1 MAKTIDDDS
10 VDSVR
15 RLADLLDE
23 TGLTEIEYDD
33 GDIRIRVARQQAGAV
48 AFAAPPAPGAGPAGA
63 GASPPPAA
71 TPAPE
76 VSAAVAADHPGAVT
90 SPMVGTVYLSPEPG
104 AATFIGVGDSVSV
117 GQTLMLVE
125 AMKTFNEIKA
135 PHAGTV
141 TQIVVENGVPVE
153 FGDVLAIVE

>member
-1 MAKTIDDDS
+1 MSKTIDNE
-10 VDSVR
+10 SVR
-15 RLADLLDE
+15 RLAELLDE

-33 GDIRIRVARQQAGAV
+33 GDIRIRVARQQAGAI
-48 AFAAPPAPGAGPAGA
+48 AYAAPPAPHAGPSGA
-63 GASPPPAA
+63 DASAA
-71 TPAPE
+71 QTAAPAPE
-76 VSAAVAADHPGAVT
+76 AQSAIAADHPGAVT

-104 AATFIGVGDSVSV
+104 AATFIGVGDTVSV

>member
-1 MAKTIDDDS
+1 MSKTIDDDS

-15 RLADLLDE
+15 RLAELLDE

-71 TPAPE
+71 TPAPD
-76 VSAAVAADHPGAVT
+76 VPAAVAADHPGAVT

-104 AATFIGVGDSVSV
+104 AATFIGVGDTVSV

>member
-15 RLADLLDE
+15 RLAELLDE
-23 TGLTEIEYDD
+23 TGLTEIEYEN
-33 GDIRIRVARQQAGAV
+33 GDIRIRVARQQTGAL
-48 AFAAPPAPGAGPAGA
+48 AYPAPSIAPTVAA
-63 GASPPPAA
+63 EDSAPSPQTG
-71 TPAPE
+71 TPAPD
-76 VSAAVAADHPGAVT
+76 AAAISADHPGAVT

-104 AATFIGVGDSVSV
+104 AATFIGVGDSVSI

-135 PHAGTV
+135 PHAGIV
-141 TQIVVENGVPVE
+141 KQIIVENGVPVE

>member
-1 MAKTIDDDS
+1 MPKTIDN
-10 VDSVR
+10 DSVR
-15 RLADLLDE
+15 RLAELLDE

-33 GDIRIRVARQQAGAV
+33 GDIRIRVARQQAGAI
-48 AFAAPPAPGAGPAGA
+48 AYAAPPTTSAGPAG
-63 GASPPPAA
+63 GGVSPS
-71 TPAPE
+71 PAPAPATE
-76 VSAAVAADHPGAVT
+76 TQTPVAADHPGAVT

-104 AATFIGVGDSVSV
+104 AAAFINVGDSVSI
-117 GQTLMLVE
+117 GQTLMLIE

-141 TQIVVENGVPVE
+141 TQIIVENGIPVE

>member
-1 MAKTIDDDS
+1 MSKTIDNDS

-15 RLADLLDE
+15 RLAELLDE

-33 GDIRIRVARQQAGAV
+33 GDLRIRVARQQAGAV
-48 AFAAPPAPGAGPAGA
+48 AYTAPPAPGAGPAGA

-71 TPAPE
+71 TPAPD
-76 VSAAVAADHPGAVT
+76 VPAAVAADHPGAVT

-104 AATFIGVGDSVSV
+104 AATFIGVGDTVSV

>member
-1 MAKTIDDDS
+1 MSKTIDNE
-10 VDSVR
+10 SVR
-15 RLADLLDE
+15 RLAELLDE

-33 GDIRIRVARQQAGAV
+33 GDIRIRVARQQAGAI
-48 AFAAPPAPGAGPAGA
+48 AYAAPPHAGPAEA
-63 GASPPPAA
+63 GASAA
-71 TPAPE
+71 QTAAPAPE
-76 VSAAVAADHPGAVT
+76 APAAVAADHPGAVT

>member
-1 MAKTIDDDS
+1 MPKTIDN
-10 VDSVR
+10 DSVR
-15 RLADLLDE
+15 RLAELLDE

-33 GDIRIRVARQQAGAV
+33 GDLRIRVARQQAGAI
-48 AFAAPPAPGAGPAGA
+48 AYAAPAPAGPAGGGVA
-63 GASPPPAA
+63 PPPDP
-71 TPAPE
+71 TPAAE
-76 VSAAVAADHPGAVT
+76 AQAAVAADHPGAVT

-104 AATFIGVGDSVSV
+104 AATFIGVGDTVSV

>member
-1 MAKTIDDDS
+1 MSRTIDN
-10 VDSVR
+10 DSVR
-15 RLADLLDE
+15 RLAELLDE

-33 GDIRIRVARQQAGAV
+33 GDIRIRVARQQAGAI
-48 AFAAPPAPGAGPAGA
+48 AYAAPPAPDAGPAGA
-63 GASPPPAA
+63 GASAA
-71 TPAPE
+71 PAPE
-76 VSAAVAADHPGAVT
+76 APAAVAADHPGAVT

>member
-1 MAKTIDDDS
+1 MPRTIDNE
-10 VDSVR
+10 SVR

-33 GDIRIRVARQQAGAV
+33 GDLRIRVARQQAGAL
-48 AFAAPPAPGAGPAGA
+48 AYAAPPAPHTTGPAEAGPA
-63 GASPPPAA
+63 PPPGAA
-71 TPAPE
+71 PASEAPAT
-76 VSAAVAADHPGAVT
+76 VTADHPGAVT

-104 AATFIGVGDSVSV
+104 AASFINVGDTVSV

-135 PHAGTV
+135 PHAGIV
-141 TQIVVENGVPVE
+141 RQIVVENGVPVE

>member
-33 GDIRIRVARQQAGAV
+33 GDIRIRVARQQAGAIAV
-48 AFAAPPAPGAGPAGA
+48 AAPPGAGPAGA
-63 GASPPPAA
+63 GVSPPPPAA

-76 VSAAVAADHPGAVT
+76 VPAAVAADHPGAVT

-104 AATFIGVGDSVSV
+104 AATFIGVGDTVSV

>member
-1 MAKTIDDDS
+1 MPKTIDN
-10 VDSVR
+10 DSVR
-15 RLADLLDE
+15 RLAELLDE
-23 TGLTEIEYDD
+23 TGLTEIEYDN
-33 GDIRIRVARQQAGAV
+33 GDLRIRVSRQQAGAV
-48 AFAAPPAPGAGPAGA
+48 AYTAPPTAPAATADAGA
-63 GASPPPAA
+63 PPPATGTQA
-71 TPAPE
+71 HE
-76 VSAAVAADHPGAVT
+76 AAAIPADHPGAVT

-104 AATFIGVGDSVSV
+104 AATFINVGDSVSI

-141 TQIVVENGVPVE
+141 KQIVVENGIPVE

>member
-15 RLADLLDE
+15 RLAELLDE

-48 AFAAPPAPGAGPAGA
+48 ALAAAPAPGAGPAGA
-63 GASPPPAA
+63 GVSPPPAG

-76 VSAAVAADHPGAVT
+76 VPAAVAADHPGAVT

-104 AATFIGVGDSVSV
+104 AATFISVGDTVSV

-153 FGDVLAIVE
+153 FGDVLAVVE

>member
-1 MAKTIDDDS
+1 MPKTIDN
-10 VDSVR
+10 DSVR
-15 RLADLLDE
+15 RLAELLDE
-23 TGLTEIEYDD
+23 TGLTEIEYDN
-33 GDIRIRVARQQAGAV
+33 GDLRIRVARQQAGAV
-48 AFAAPPAPGAGPAGA
+48 AYTAPPTAPAAAGDAGA
-63 GASPPPAA
+63 PPLP
-71 TPAPE
+71 TGTQAPE
-76 VSAAVAADHPGAVT
+76 AAAIPADHPGAVT

-104 AATFIGVGDSVSV
+104 AATFIAVGDSVSI

-141 TQIVVENGVPVE
+141 KQIVVENGIPVE